1 MEKSGLLV
9 VPASWRDVLKFVS
22 MERGAL
28 CVMNSGGLK
37 KPVLP
42 ATSWASPI
50 LVSHA
55 PVNYVLYCIGLCR
68 AVSIIIMFI
77 TSYSLR
83 CMVIGQNILAP

>member
-9 VPASWRDVLKFVS
+9 VPASWRDVLKYVS

-50 LVSHA
+50 LVSHLLTMYFT
-55 PVNYVLYCIGLCR
+55 VFDCVDYNIIYYVY
-68 AVSIIIMFI
+68 I

-83 CMVIGQNILAP
+83 CMVIHS